1 MELYDSEG
9 KFNPCAFP
17 EIPNE
22 IEGSPLTCL
31 QHLKEAHARTW
42 NRKAL
47 IMIVFAA
54 NEVISHEMGMLKAFG
69 HNPGESNGQQ
79 L

>member
-1 MELYDSEG
+1 MDLYDSEG

-17 EIPNE
+17 ETPNE
-22 IEGSPLTCL
+22 IEGNPLMCL
-31 QHLKEAHARTW
+31 EHLKAAHATTW

-54 NEVISHEMGMLKAFG
+54 NEVISHEMGMLKVF
-69 HNPGESNGQQ
+69 STKT